1 MSTMLE
7 QAIIDAAA
15 LRETA
20 MKSAEASLIEK
31 YSKEFKEKVE
41 KLLEQEEE
49 TPPPAEVD
57 QETASANAA
66 DPTGPTVTPPAPVT
80 PMATGTGIG
89 MDKKDPF
96 KNVKTAFF
104 NLDGDDDELITINF
118 DQLKAQPS
126 TSQVTMLSSP
136 PAVTAPAPAAEPQ
149 PMAEALRIKFK
160 ESYDNPGTSYHRS
173 QAEEEELELELEL
186 DEDVETS
193 NKAADD
199 LSMQASKKREEAAR
213 IQQQSDKARA
223 AAKAEA
229 EKIAK
234 EKGEKSPAESAP
246 VASDVNE
253 EVELTEEELLELEES
268 LMVDMENVPDGY
280 MGTNKREERESK
292 KVAYAKARGD
302 KEVSRRE
309 YAKKNLS
316 DLEESLKIMDKKL
329 LKEKEKTD
337 SLNSTNE
344 KLLEAV
350 NSLKDQLDKINIS
363 NAKLLYTNKVLSN
376 VSLNER
382 QKSQIVE
389 NITKAESVIEAKTI
403 YETLQSTVQ
412 SVKEKTPKSL
422 SEAIN
427 RGSTPFLTRSKQP
440 ASLDSLMADRM
451 KALAGIR

>member
-1 MSTMLE
+1 MLE